1 MVKSLLQGLKDIKGI
16 KWLRVLTWISIPFF
30 SLFCLLMMDYMNFGG
45 HMFYVLSF
53 GKNHLGSLL
62 FEVLIVL
69 LIFVLLILL
78 TSRIGYAA
86 ILFGT
91 ASVIFSYINYT
102 KVALNGD
109 HFFPQD
115 IAMIVR
121 AKELASFVSGDLPK
135 FFLPCLIV
143 IILWITL
150 FLIMQIELRGYL
162 IFRWVTVIVLVAMV
176 YGVTNTPE
184 KSEKLLN
191 YFGMSPVDAVLQS
204 SNYEANGFVGAFT
217 LNVLGMRIPEPSGYT
232 QNNIEEIL
240 SEYDMVFR
248 DEENENPD
256 VILVLSESFFDARV
270 LPGVSFSDNPLVNY
284 DYLCQDE
291 YCQSGYIYTTAVG
304 GGTVRPE
311 FSILTGMTTDYLS
324 NIATPYSYIEQEI
337 PTYVSN
343 YKNAGYKTLAIH
355 PYDKKFYSR
364 DRAYP
369 FIGFDE
375 FYGQEDIEQLM
386 QVSYKR
392 DYVSDATTA
401 KAIMQMMEKQSVPT
415 FIFAITMENHQPYLP
430 LEQNEILINVES
442 NVLSQPSYDALTTYV
457 QGLADADRMLG
468 ELANWVE
475 QRERPTALIF
485 FGDHLP
491 TLGSNYLAYN
501 ETGFFNTADGMD
513 TEERQKM
520 YSTPFLIY
528 SNFELKEGL
537 FSATKDIRVSD
548 YNLMNH
554 IAKAT
559 GMEFTPYMELLS
571 EFYDVA
577 PYYNVRLL
585 LEETS
590 EIRPY
595 VKAMELITYDR
606 IMGKGWSY

>member
-1 MVKSLLQGLKDIKGI
+1 MLERFLQSLEDIKGI
-16 KWLRVLTWISIPFF
+16 KWLRRLTWISIPFF
-30 SLFCLLMMDYMNFGG
+30 PLFCLLVMDYMNFGG
-45 HMFYVLSF
+45 HLFYVLGF
-53 GKNHLGSLL
+53 GMNHPGSLL
-62 FEVLIVL
+62 FEVLIVV

-78 TSRIGYAA
+78 ISCVGYAA
-86 ILFGT
+86 IIFG
-91 ASVIFSYINYT
+91 AVSVLFSYINYT

-115 IAMIVR
+115 ITMVSR
-121 AKELASFVSGDLPK
+121 VKELSSFVNVDLPK
-135 FFLPCLIV
+135 FFLPCLVV

-150 FLIMQIELRGYL
+150 FLIMQIELKGHLKYRGTT
-162 IFRWVTVIVLVAMV
+162 IIVLVVMAV
-176 YGVTNTPE
+176 SITNTPE

-191 YFGMSPVDAVLQS
+191 CFGMSPVDAVLQS
-204 SNYEANGFVGAFT
+204 SNYDANGFVGAFT

-232 QNNIEEIL
+232 KKNIEETL
-240 SEYDMVFR
+240 SEYNMVFS

-291 YCQSGYIYTTAVG
+291 HCQSGYIYTTAVG

-324 NIATPYSYIEQEI
+324 NIAIPYSYIEHEI

-392 DYVSDATTA
+392 DYVSDATTTR
-401 KAIMQMMEKQSVPT
+401 AIMQMMEKQTAPT

-430 LEQNEILINVES
+430 LEKNEILIDVES
-442 NVLSQPSYDALTTYV
+442 DILSQPSFDALTTYV

-468 ELANWVE
+468 ELASWVK
-475 QRERPTALIF
+475 QRERPTVLVF

-501 ETGFFNTADGMD
+501 ETGFFDTTDGMD

-528 SNFELKEGL
+528 SNFTLKEGL
-537 FSATKDIRVSD
+537 FSSTKDIRVSD

-554 IAKAT
+554 VAKST
-559 GMEFTPYMELLS
+559 GMPPTPYMELLS
-571 EFYDVA
+571 EFYDVI

-585 LEETS
+585 LEETA
-590 EIRPY
+590 EISPY

-606 IMGKGWSY
+606 VMGNGWSY